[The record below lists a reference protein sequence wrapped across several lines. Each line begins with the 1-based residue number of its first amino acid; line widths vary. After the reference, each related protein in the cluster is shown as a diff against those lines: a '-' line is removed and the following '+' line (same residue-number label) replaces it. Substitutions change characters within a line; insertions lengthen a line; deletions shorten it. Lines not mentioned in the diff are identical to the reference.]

1 MLSIQ
6 TVLLTSCLLIIG
18 AMLASLAWLAA
29 LRRTA
34 EPAPVETRS
43 DRI

>member
-6 TVLLTSCLLIIG
+6 AFLLTSCLLIIAG
-18 AMLASLAWLAA
+18 MLASLAWLAA
-29 LRRTA
+29 LRRAA
-34 EPAPVETRS
+34 EPARVETRS